1 MCIAIKGRQIRKE
14 EMAPADRPPAL
25 GDRWNLDGLNLPP
38 SMGYDHL
45 IVATDVATKYVLL
58 SKSIGETAQAASSLL
73 MRICHTFGRPKQMTT
88 DQGRANISNLFMTVC
103 HDNGIQFKPVG
114 KKKKKRPQGNGMV
127 ERVNRTIQ
135 QIATALCEGRQDQWA
150 ENVGV
155 IEFALNTR
163 VNSVT
168 KFTPLRTRVWE
179 ATTWRLRGKRE
190 TRCTNIRAIIGSK
203 EKD

>member
-1 MCIAIKGRQIRKE
+1 MKRSVKAVVRHCTVCIAVKGRQIRKE

-25 GDRWNLDGLNLPP
+25 GDRWHLDGLNLPP

-114 KKKKKRPQGNGMV
+114 IKKN
-127 ERVNRTIQ
+127 
-135 QIATALCEGRQDQWA
+135 AH
-150 ENVGV
+150 
-155 IEFALNTR
+155 
-163 VNSVT
+163 
-168 KFTPLRTRVWE
+168 
-179 ATTWRLRGKRE
+179 RE
-190 TRCTNIRAIIGSK
+190 TGWWRELIAPSSRLQPHYAKAGKISGPRT
-203 EKD
+203 